1 MLLIKKTSLF
11 LLLANLLNITITL
24 SIFRFVRESE
34 SEFQIKLFLTF
45 GLINIKALFLEFNW
59 KKITIHNSI
68 ITLICLAIRFIIV
81 NDFE

>member
-1 MLLIKKTSLF
+1 MFLI
-11 LLLANLLNITITL
+11 LANLLNITITF
-24 SIFRFVRESE
+24 SIFRFVKESE

-59 KKITIHNSI
+59 KKITINNSI
-68 ITLICLAIRFIIV
+68 ISLVCLAIRFFIV